1 MKRLLTIVLLVGL
14 SVACASTG
22 SRKTFLTHE
31 EWAAAVRERG
41 VDPDAIPNPLFVT
54 EEMRQA
60 AVELA
65 GFGSAV
71 ERLNRLQQSLFD
83 ADRFPFSYETRGTLT
98 AAEAY
103 YRRQGNC
110 LSFTN
115 LFVALGRSIGIPV
128 TTALVLRARGSEQE
142 GDLIVVNTHVVA
154 TLASTGENVY
164 YDFERSRRQE
174 PVAVRT
180 LGDLWITA
188 LYLNNLGSDELRS
201 GHSAAALEFFE
212 SAVKLAPDFGSAW
225 GNLGVARRRA
235 GNISGAFDAY
245 RQALAL
251 DPDNPTILANLAALY
266 GSLGR
271 REEAEAALQAANL
284 SKASAHVLVV
294 RGYLELTRG
303 QVSAAHKLFK
313 RARRMAPKAAEP
325 LVALARAEVAR
336 GNHSGALKYLEQ
348 ALEINPN
355 HEAARSLQQNLLHP
369 PGAVAPGGAA

>member
-1 MKRLLTIVLLVGL
+1 VKRLLTIMVLAGL
-14 SVACASTG
+14 TVACASTG
-22 SRKTFLTHE
+22 SRAIFLTQDQ
-31 EWAAAVRERG
+31 WAAAVRERG
-41 VDPDAIPNPLFVT
+41 VDPDRIPNPLYVT
-54 EEMRQA
+54 DEMRRA
-60 AVELA
+60 AAELA
-65 GFGSAV
+65 GYGSSV

-83 ADRFPFSYETRGTLT
+83 NDRFPFSYETRGTLT

-154 TLASTGENVY
+154 TLATTGENVY
-164 YDFERSRRQE
+164 YDFQRSRRQE

-188 LYLNNLGSDELRS
+188 LYLNNLGSDELRA
-201 GHSAAALEFFE
+201 GHSAAALKYFE
-212 SAVKLAPDFGSAW
+212 DAVKLAPDFGPAW

-235 GNISGAFDAY
+235 GDVSGAFDAY
-245 RQALAL
+245 REALAL

-284 SKASAHVLVV
+284 SQASAHVLVV

-303 QVSAAHKLFK
+303 QVSAAHKLFR
-313 RARRMAPKAAEP
+313 RARRMAPEAAEP

-336 GNHSGALKYLEQ
+336 GNRNGALKYLDRALRISPDDQ
-348 ALEINPN
+348 A
-355 HEAARSLQQNLLHP
+355 ASSLKQHLLSP
-369 PGAVAPGGAA
+369 SSPADSDDAG